1 MLNQNFAR
9 ANRCTGL
16 GVGAGAGAELVPG
29 WNDLVERVA
38 PRMIAKITEIQQENM
53 RLPVILGTLYIA
65 ADKTNI
71 TCTKVDVKYS
81 YQISLIQNYDL

>member
-29 WNDLVERVA
+29 WDDLVERVA
-38 PRMIAKITEIQQENM
+38 PRTIAKITEIQRENM
-53 RLPVILGTLYIA
+53 RLPVILGTLYR
-65 ADKTNI
+65 DYRKLTH
-71 TCTKVDVKYS
+71 VSDVFLCYG
-81 YQISLIQNYDL
+81 N